1 MSIWDGVVVS
11 PMQPVYEKPD
21 EKKDESAVEFDSEA
35 IDNEEP
41 MDEIQ

>member
-21 EKKDESAVEFDSEA
+21 EKKDESTAEFDGDA
-35 IDNEEP
+35 MDNEEA

>member
-21 EKKDESAVEFDSEA
+21 DKKEENPTEFDGDAME
-35 IDNEEP
+35 NEEA
-41 MDEIQ
+41 MDDIQ